1 MKTISV
7 SEMVSMKFATF
18 PFLFQLIWVIFGHFM
33 FIWSPRLKTEFRRIL
48 EKSLGRN
55 GLKSNLKSTFFPK
68 NLLKTYFSSNFRPEN
83 IGFEEKFDFED
94 SV

>member
-1 MKTISV
+1 MKENPVVNMT
-7 SEMVSMKFATF
+7 ERKFATLL
-18 PFLFQLIWVIFGHFM
+18 FLFQLIWVIFGHFM
-33 FIWSPRLKTEFRRIL
+33 FIWSPRLKTEFRRIF
-48 EKSLGRN
+48 EKSLGGN
-55 GLKSNLKSTFFPK
+55 GLKSNIKSTFFPE